1 MWEANVTNHHLRD
14 PRFPI
19 SSFKDAGEMDVE
31 QKKNQN
37 SNYKS
42 LFGRF
47 KVGKREF
54 DFEPLRWSVLTS
66 DPDNE
71 RMLRTL
77 RDTLPLFAEHPLL
90 SQGAKAIF
98 ENASIVIPNGAALRR
113 AVDVIAPISFMAED
127 ADDKG
132 DLFEILA
139 SDLGS
144 QKKAAQFRTPRH
156 LIRIITEMVDP
167 KIGET
172 ACARHVG
179 RGFRVAALIIFCW
192 PIPAQNSSVKQ

>member
-1 MWEANVTNHHLRD
+1 MDSAELQNTLKRLCKVMWEANVTN
-14 PRFPI
+14 PI
-19 SSFKDAGEMDVE
+19 TYVTQISYLLFLKMLEEMDVE
-31 QKKNQN
+31 QKENQN

-113 AVDVIAPISFMAED
+113 AVDVIAPISFMAEERMSKETSSRYSP
-127 ADDKG
+127 ATSAARRR
-132 DLFEILA
+132 LPSFARRAI
-139 SDLGS
+139 SYGS
-144 QKKAAQFRTPRH
+144 SPRW
-156 LIRIITEMVDP
+156 LTLR
-167 KIGET
+167 
-172 ACARHVG
+172 
-179 RGFRVAALIIFCW
+179 
-192 PIPAQNSSVKQ
+192 